1 MSYKILNKISAYFSD
16 SPSDTVVAP
25 MISNNGKIKFNDSNK
40 KIFNNFFA
48 VITISTFVAM
58 LCVILYYVFAYA
70 SLYKGSSD
78 FDWLLGIFSDFV
90 VIMNFSL
97 EESPYVVGDS
107 SYPPIA
113 IAILYPFALICKD
126 IFAVYR
132 HSELTADELT
142 AELTLYPQFWIAILL
157 FFTICSIAIVLLT
170 SRLFGIVGK
179 DKLKLGVIIL
189 LSSPFVYAVMRGNTI
204 YFALIFL
211 VLFLVMKD
219 SKNPFVRELALVFL
233 ALAGAIKIY
242 PLFFGVFLLKDKKI
256 FASIRVAFYFAMIFG
271 LSFFLFRSDLDNFS
285 PFLDRLGGF
294 MSNELRLLG
303 ANNLSISALIYK
315 FLHLFIPKLS
325 SDSII
330 FSILNLSVLIIVFA
344 LSTFSTIV
352 TKNDFSRY
360 AICFAIVVLIPT
372 ISYFYVIIFAILPF
386 LEYIRSYSSISIWKR
401 IFYFFAFL
409 FLFVTAFLLAKNFIF
424 HSLIILAILAIEIS
438 SVIKEVCTSQKV
450 KIVQ

>member
-1 MSYKILNKISAYFSD
+1 MSYKIFNKISAYFSD
-16 SPSDTVVAP
+16 STSDAAVAP
-25 MISNNGKIKFNDSNK
+25 MIPDDGKIKFNDSNK
-40 KIFNNFFA
+40 KIFNNFFVA
-48 VITISTFVAM
+48 ITVSTFVAM
-58 LCVILYYVFAYA
+58 LCIILYYVFAYA

-157 FFTICSIAIVLLT
+157 FFAICSVAIVLLT

-179 DKLKLGVIIL
+179 DRLKLGVIIL

-211 VLFLVMKD
+211 VLFLVLKD
-219 SKNPFVRELALVFL
+219 AKNPVARELGYFFL

-256 FASIRVAFYFAMIFG
+256 FASIRVAIYFAMIFG

-294 MSNELRLLG
+294 MSNEVRLLG

-325 SDSII
+325 SDSLI
-330 FSILNLSVLIIVFA
+330 FSTINLSVIIVVFA
-344 LSTFSTIV
+344 LSTFSAIA
-352 TKNDFSRY
+352 TKNNFSRY

-386 LEYIRSYSSISIWKR
+386 LEYIRSYSAMGISKR
-401 IFYFFAFL
+401 IFYFAAFL
-409 FLFVTAFLLAKNFIF
+409 FLFVTAFLLPKNFIL
-424 HSLIILAILAIEIS
+424 HSLIILAILIVEVA
-438 SVIKEVCTSQKV
+438 SVMKEMSARKKV
-450 KIVQ
+450 KIIQ